1 MYWVGIAMQITQAM
15 VFDMLNGY
23 EVTPML
29 AETASFTFENVQLL
43 SPQSERLNPDTLYI
57 GTAAQF
63 KLLRAAALRGVCIV
77 CIGKREYF
85 EKYRQRHSVNLIL
98 LPENTDLF
106 SAANRLFAAFERIK
120 LWTSEVE
127 KAFLSGKS
135 YQELA
140 ELAGKIFGENP
151 VLLVNAS
158 YNILGSSLSSTP
170 YNERVSSVL
179 ENGYYP
185 KETTDILA
193 RMGYPS
199 RMDSY
204 MAAKLIEPPNYM
216 GCPFFLLAFN
226 AKNGT
231 SLGFA
236 TVYFVKDAPTD
247 GMLDLFKFYAG
258 LVSDYYT
265 QQIRRDI
272 TLPTPLE
279 QFMSDLIEHTRS
291 EEAYLIDRARVLKLP
306 LDASYRMGIV
316 QWEEYSPSLAHY
328 IIGRL
333 RTSLHFPYFKILRYR
348 QSVLLIMQG
357 DIPSLKVL
365 EEVNQSFHQFS
376 DLLKDCNGHVGF
388 SSITPSLLKMDVAYR
403 QACAASKYGKL
414 LAPEQGIHFYSHF
427 YIYEMLDLYTA
438 QYSLED
444 MFVQKLRLLQKPEEG
459 HYSNLNLLRNYL
471 LTERSLS
478 ATAKL
483 LHMHRNSVIYRLGK
497 IQDILGI
504 DLDDPDVRLRL
515 LVSFKI
521 LEMLDGHVQPPLQM
535 EDDDQKT
542 TPVFE

>member
-1 MYWVGIAMQITQAM
+1 MQITQAM
-15 VFDMLNGY
+15 VFDMLSSY
-23 EVTPML
+23 ELTPL
-29 AETASFTFENVQLL
+29 LLENTAFAFDNVQLL
-43 SPQSERLNPDTLYI
+43 SPQAEKLNPETLYL
-57 GTAAQF
+57 GTSAQF
-63 KLLRAAALRGVCIV
+63 KFLRPSVLRGACIV

-85 EKYRQRHSVNLIL
+85 EKYQHRHSVNLIL

-106 SAANRLFAAFERIK
+106 SVANRLFAAFERIK
-120 LWTSEVE
+120 LWQNEVE
-127 KAFLSGKS
+127 KAILAEKS

-140 ELAGKIFGENP
+140 ELGGKIFGENP

-158 YNILGSSLSSTP
+158 YNLLGSSLQSTP
-170 YNERVSSVL
+170 YNKRVSDVL
-179 ENGYYP
+179 ENGYYS

-231 SLGFA
+231 SLGFT
-236 TVYFVKDAPTD
+236 TVYFVKDTPTD
-247 GMLDLFKFYAG
+247 GMFDLFKFFAEQ
-258 LVSDYYT
+258 VSAYYT
-265 QQIRRDI
+265 QQLRRDI

-279 QFMSDLIEHTRS
+279 QFMSDLIKHTRS
-291 EEAYLIDRARVLKLP
+291 EESYLIDRARVLKLP
-306 LDASYRMGIV
+306 LDASYRLGVV

-333 RTSLHFPYFKILRYR
+333 RTSLHFPYFKILRYQ
-348 QSVLLIMQG
+348 QSVLMIMQG
-357 DIPSLKVL
+357 DMPSLKVL
-365 EEVNQSFHQFS
+365 EEVNQSFRQFS
-376 DLLKDCNGHVGF
+376 DLLKDCSGHVGF

-403 QACAASKYGKL
+403 QACAAAKYGKL
-414 LAPEQGIHFYSHF
+414 FAPEQGIHFYSTF

-438 QYSLED
+438 HYNLED
-444 MFVQKLRLLQKPEEG
+444 MFIQKLRLLQKPEEG
-459 HYSNLNLLRNYL
+459 RYSNLNLLRNYL

-478 ATAKL
+478 STAKL

-504 DLDDPDVRLRL
+504 DLDNPDVRLRL
-515 LVSFKI
+515 LISFKI
-521 LEMLDGHVQPPLQM
+521 LEMLDGHIQPPPQV
-535 EDDDQKT
+535 EDNDEKSI
-542 TPVFE
+542 PVFE